1 MAILSTKQGNDVMA
15 CGKMTMECY
24 CLTYGKEINFQI
36 ANLTHDHMCRQHATW
51 AGKVVP
57 LGYSTTVGLVMLA
70 FFCGKNCK
78 VIGYTVVSGRNERTI
93 TSQFLNMRAERI
105 GMGHLVLWTHVAVS
119 NCLSDCATTT
129 KSSWKRLLQMMTPPS
144 SQNEMEQ
151 R

>member
-1 MAILSTKQGNDVMA
+1 MA

-78 VIGYTVVSGRNERTI
+78 VIGYTVVSKGCSFCNRWKKRKNNNLPIPEHEGRKNWNGSSGAMDPCGCLQLFVRLCNNNKVIVEKI
-93 TSQFLNMRAERI
+93 
-105 GMGHLVLWTHVAVS
+105 VADDDS
-119 NCLSDCATTT
+119 SI
-129 KSSWKRLLQMMTPPS
+129 KSK
-144 SQNEMEQ
+144 
-151 R
+151 